1 MKNILYLDFM
11 YYTGHVRSN
20 KNFIKALG
28 KFANVNALVQKN
40 YFDEYREEL
49 NGVETITLIEK
60 NNLNLSNG
68 QLLNRLSSLKIMLKS
83 AVLAK
88 KIRPDY
94 IFVSS
99 FDTIVFRFG
108 RLLFGDTE
116 NMYLLHTINIDELAN
131 FIKSKLFNTYKNK
144 VNHVVFEQYMKD
156 YLINRI
162 GIESNRVFVLPHPLN
177 ENSKIFNSKELE
189 YACVGLSNSNDED
202 LITKLIELEKE
213 KKVFKNNC
221 KKVILKSK
229 EKEFDNGYLKVFK
242 GFLDINTYDT
252 YINKSECVLVPFPK
266 DFYYRMSGT
275 LVDAFSNNK
284 VVMGNN
290 IPIIQ
295 TYAKKYPDIC
305 KIYTSESD
313 LVNQISL
320 SRTADKNEFQFE
332 KFKIEHSNEMIVRNF
347 NTIFKKKI

>member
-28 KFANVNALVQKN
+28 KFSNVYALSQIN
-40 YFDEYREEL
+40 YFDEYKEEL
-49 NGVETITLIEK
+49 NAVGKIRLIEK
-60 NNLNLSNG
+60 KNLNLYSG
-68 QLLNRLSSLKIMLKS
+68 QLLNRISSLKVMLQS
-83 AVLAK
+83 ALLAK

-99 FDTIVFRFG
+99 FDTIAFKFG
-108 RLLFGDTE
+108 RFLFGKTE
-116 NMYLLHTINIDELAN
+116 NMYLLHTINIDELSN
-131 FIKSKLFNTYKNK
+131 NIKKKIFDAYKNK

-156 YLINRI
+156 YLINKI
-162 GIESNRVFVLPHPLN
+162 GVESYRVFVLPHPLN
-177 ENSKIFNSKELE
+177 ENSGGSNSKELE
-189 YACVGLSNSNDED
+189 YACVGLSNSNDEE
-202 LITKLIELEKE
+202 LINTLIELERE
-213 KKVFKNNC
+213 KSIFKNNC

-242 GFLDINTYDT
+242 GFLDKNIYDN
-252 YINKSECVLVPFPK
+252 YINKSECVIVPFPK
-266 DFYYRMSGT
+266 VFRYRMSGT

-284 VVMGNN
+284 IVLGND

-305 KIYTSESD
+305 KIFINASDVAEEICLCKTSNGKE
-313 LVNQISL
+313 L
-320 SRTADKNEFQFE
+320 EFD
-332 KFKIEHSNEMIVRNF
+332 KFKMEHSNEALKRTFMSM
-347 NTIFKKKI
+347 FK